1 MPTDQHGE
9 VHHHRN
15 RDMAKRF
22 EGYIQIAMVV
32 AVAILAVGL
41 IYGVVST
48 GSGTPS
54 WMR

>member
-1 MPTDQHGE
+1 MSTEQHGE
-9 VHHHRN
+9 TNHHRKHN
-15 RDMAKRF
+15 AAQRF
-22 EGYIQIAMVV
+22 ETMIQVAMVV
-32 AVAILAVGL
+32 AVAILAIGL

>member
-1 MPTDQHGE
+1 MSTDHQGE

-15 RDMAKRF
+15 RNTAKRL
-22 EGYIQIAMVV
+22 EGYIQMAMVI
-32 AVAILAVGL
+32 AAAILAVGL
-41 IYGVVST
+41 IYGIVST